1 MGAPFSLFI
10 LEKVNG
16 SGILH
21 KNIQTQY
28 FVVFYNFLGK
38 TQINLVFLSKDS
50 IIKNETLYYI

>member
-10 LEKVNG
+10 LVKDANT
-16 SGILH
+16 GILL
-21 KNIQTQY
+21 KNFQTQY
-28 FVVFYNFLGK
+28 FVVFNNFLGK